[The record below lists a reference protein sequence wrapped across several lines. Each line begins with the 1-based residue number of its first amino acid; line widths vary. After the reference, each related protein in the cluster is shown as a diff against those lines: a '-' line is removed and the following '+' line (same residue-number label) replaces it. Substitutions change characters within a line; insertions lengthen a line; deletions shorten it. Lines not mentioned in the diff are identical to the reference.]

1 MEKITGKLI
10 SMPVVLKDGYTA
22 IVLIMVET
30 QKGCQEF
37 YKDST
42 ITEITKLI
50 NSDFSKVALSA
61 VGDMVEFDAETSL
74 CLPGKR
80 IWHFK
85 NITHNF

>member
-1 MEKITGKLI
+1 MKKITGKLI
-10 SMPVVLKDGYTA
+10 STPVVLKDGYTA

-42 ITEITKLI
+42 ITEVAKLI

-61 VGDMVEFDAETSL
+61 IGDIVEFDAETTSS
-74 CLPGKR
+74 GKR
-80 IWHFK
+80 IWQFK

>member
-1 MEKITGKLI
+1 MKKITGKLI
-10 SMPVVLKDGYTA
+10 STPVVLKDGYTA

-42 ITEITKLI
+42 ITEVAKLI

-61 VGDMVEFDAETSL
+61 VGDIVEFDAETTSS
-74 CLPGKR
+74 GKR

-85 NITHNF
+85 NVTHNF